1 MRLPPHGGA
10 LRPSWASAAVRC
22 GVLVALSTPL
32 APQQLTARLRD
43 APNLKQLIKQHS
55 LHGDS
60 FNSFHYGAFW
70 STAQRLAKRSTR
82 WTDANPNAITPVCQQ
97 TAEALPTLEPRTLA
111 MISYS
116 LAKGGYH
123 RGEPWD
129 ALWEVLPAVAGANVE
144 AMNMQELAN
153 TAWAF
158 AKAKR
163 RSRHLFEAIAT
174 EGAARVTR
182 RRGEVSARHGA
193 TLLWAFATA
202 RVEAPH
208 LFDAVATH
216 TTELGGHKAQEM
228 TNLAWAYATLGV
240 RSPELFQRIADEAS
254 KCQVFFFFCTRRL
267 GYERRNSSNASPLK
281 PPRSRAFFFPTCRE
295 SLGPPF
301 FSHATHTHTH
311 HSCSSLQFMKTHL
324 DLFLPICQKSVGTR
338 LPHMSHISFLKAR
351 RRVLIDGALFC
362 FVSTYFCQ

>member
-10 LRPSWASAAVRC
+10 LRPSWASAAARC
-22 GVLVALSTPL
+22 GLLIALSTPL

-82 WTDANPNAITPVCQQ
+82 WIEANPHALAPVSQQ

-129 ALWEVLPAVAGANVE
+129 ALWDVLPAVAGAKVE
-144 AMNMQELAN
+144 AMNTQELAN

-163 RSRHLFEAIAT
+163 RSRDLFEAIAN
-174 EGAARVTR
+174 ESAARVTR
-182 RRGEVSARHGA
+182 GAGGNVSARHGA

-202 RVEAPH
+202 RVRAPH
-208 LFDAVATH
+208 LFEAVATR

-228 TNLAWAYATLGV
+228 TNLAWAYATLGM
-240 RSPELFQRIADEAS
+240 RAPELFQRLADEAS
-254 KCQVFFFFCTRRL
+254 KC
-267 GYERRNSSNASPLK
+267 
-281 PPRSRAFFFPTCRE
+281 RAFFFSRVE
-295 SLGPPF
+295 SRSGLPF
-301 FSHATHTHTH
+301 FSHGTHTHTH
-311 HSCSSLQFMKTHL
+311 HSC
-324 DLFLPICQKSVGTR
+324 
-338 LPHMSHISFLKAR
+338 
-351 RRVLIDGALFC
+351 
-362 FVSTYFCQ
+362 

>member
-22 GVLVALSTPL
+22 GVIIALSTPL

-82 WTDANPNAITPVCQQ
+82 WIDANPHALTPVCQQ

-144 AMNMQELAN
+144 VMNTQELAN

-254 KCQVFFFFCTRRL
+254 KCRVFVYFFLFLYATLGRRSPHPFQRL
-267 GYERRNSSNASPLK
+267 ADEASK
-281 PPRSRAFFFPTCRE
+281 CRAFFVTCRE
-295 SLGPPF
+295 LIGPPF
-301 FSHATHTHTH
+301 FSHATHTHTILAQA
-311 HSCSSLQFMKTHL
+311 SNS
-324 DLFLPICQKSVGTR
+324 
-338 LPHMSHISFLKAR
+338 
-351 RRVLIDGALFC
+351 
-362 FVSTYFCQ
+362 